1 MNALLLPV
9 NDGQTSSLALKVAL
23 ENKTHN
29 NVKVEGLRTRKRAGR
44 AQEKWYMLRE
54 AIKGARAERN
64 PKTQRRRRYALPV
77 VSAVFKH
84 TSEVTDEDLAGF
96 DLGK

>member
-9 NDGQTSSLALKVAL
+9 DEGQTSSLALKVAL
-23 ENKTHN
+23 ETKAHKH
-29 NVKVEGLRTRKRAGR
+29 VKVEGLRVRKRAGR
-44 AQEKWYMLRE
+44 AQEKWFMLRE
-54 AIKGARAERN
+54 AVKGVRAERIK
-64 PKTQRRRRYALPV
+64 PLRRRRYALPV

-84 TSEVTDEDLAGF
+84 ASEVTDEDLAGF